1 MYFGALSYKTKQFFF
16 LIIKL
21 SIVAGAS
28 YFIYNKL
35 INNESLDFVE
45 FIEFLKE
52 NDAFSL
58 KNVCFLVL
66 LTIFNWFFEILKW
79 QHLVSFIK
87 KITFYNALKQSL
99 AAHTA
104 ALFTPNRIGDYGAKA
119 IYYPKNLRRRIVL
132 LNLLGNM
139 AQMTITVIFGI
150 IGFVIFVNKYHVDIS
165 FVRASRFLILILIV
179 SGFAAFGIT
188 NKKYKIKGFSIERI
202 LDFLKQTTIT
212 NYIKVILFSL
222 IRYIIFSFQFYLLLQ
237 LFGVE
242 VDYYNAMIVITSMY
256 ILTSVIPTVFIF
268 DVVIKGSVALYLFG
282 IVGINELT
290 ILSTITL
297 MWILN
302 FVLPSLVGSF
312 YILNFNYYK
321 SALETE

>member
-35 INNESLDFVE
+35 ANNESLDFVG
-45 FIEFLKE
+45 FIQFLKE
-52 NDAFSL
+52 NDTFSL

-87 KITFYNALKQSL
+87 KISFYIALKQSL

-119 IYYPKNLRRRIVL
+119 IYYPKNSRKRIVL

-139 AQMTITVIFGI
+139 AQMTITVILGI
-150 IGFVIFVNKYHVDIS
+150 IGFVIFVSKYQVDIS
-165 FVRASRFLILILIV
+165 FARASRFVVLIIIA
-179 SGFAAFGIT
+179 SGFAAFGFT

-202 LDFLKQTTIT
+202 IDFLKEITISD
-212 NYIKVILFSL
+212 YIKTILFSL
-222 IRYIIFSFQFYLLLQ
+222 IRYLIFSFQFYLILQ

-242 VDYYNAMIVITSMY
+242 VNYYNAMIVITSMY
-256 ILTSVIPTVFIF
+256 LLTSVIPTIFIF
-268 DVVIKGSVALYLFG
+268 DVVVKGSVALYLFG
-282 IVGINELT
+282 IVGVNELT

-302 FVLPSLVGSF
+302 FVLPSLIGSF
-312 YILNFNYYK
+312 YILNFNYYE
-321 SALETE
+321 SSLETE